1 MIKILWYTYFA
12 FFVLFQTIIM
22 KTKIFFTMKKSPEL
36 AEEYIFNK
44 AKKACV
50 FILKKTK
57 TKTNVI
63 GSENIPDGPCLFV
76 SNHQAIFDGF
86 LIYAN
91 INKPAGFIVK
101 KEARKIPVLR
111 NWFDH
116 IHSVFIDRSNIR
128 EGVKA
133 INQGIENLKNGYS
146 MIIFPEGTRSLKSE
160 MIDFKKGSMKL
171 ALKAKVPIVPITVNG
186 TYNVLEVGNNVTG
199 NSTTM
204 VVHKPIY
211 TDTLSTDEKKN
222 LSTYVHNIIEA
233 SLEEIVHSSN

>member
-1 MIKILWYTYFA
+1 MIKNLWYTYFA
-12 FFVLFQTIIM
+12 FFVLIQTIIM
-22 KTKIFFTMKKSPEL
+22 KTKIFFTLKKSPKL
-36 AEEYIFNK
+36 AEEYIFDK
-44 AKKACV
+44 AKNACA

-63 GSENIPDGPCLFV
+63 GLENIPDGPCVFI

-91 INKPAGFIVK
+91 INKQAGFIVK
-101 KEARKIPVLR
+101 KEARSIPVLR
-111 NWFDH
+111 NWFDN

-133 INQGIENLKNGYS
+133 INQGIDNLKNGYS

-160 MIDFKKGSMKL
+160 MGPFKRGSMKL
-171 ALKAKVPIVPITVNG
+171 ALKANVPIVPITVDG

-211 TDTLSTDEKKN
+211 TDNLNTEEKKN
-222 LSTYVHNIIEA
+222 LSDKVHNIIET
-233 SLEEIVHSSN
+233 SLNEIVHSS